1 MSDSEVV
8 AESVAL
14 TYASS
19 VLIQVWTWTMDS
31 PKANNKHNRLSSIDW
46 QLHNSVAS
54 CYDNY
59 DHGFMREMSV
69 QIMRA

>member
-1 MSDSEVV
+1 MNTLTKTLLERQWTMTVLGTMSDSEVV

-31 PKANNKHNRLSSIDW
+31 PKANNKHNRLSSID
-46 QLHNSVAS
+46 
-54 CYDNY
+54 
-59 DHGFMREMSV
+59 
-69 QIMRA
+69 

>member
-1 MSDSEVV
+1 MNTLTKTLLERQWTMTVQGTMSDSEVV

-31 PKANNKHNRLSSIDW
+31 PKANNKHNRLSSID
-46 QLHNSVAS
+46 
-54 CYDNY
+54 
-59 DHGFMREMSV
+59 
-69 QIMRA
+69 

>member
-1 MSDSEVV
+1 MNTLTKTLLERQWTMTVHGTMSDSEIV

-31 PKANNKHNRLSSIDW
+31 LRQTTNTTD
-46 QLHNSVAS
+46 SVA
-54 CYDNY
+54 
-59 DHGFMREMSV
+59 
-69 QIMRA
+69 